1 MVFVTAATGTV
12 GSQVVE
18 ELLKLGVPIRAG
30 VHSRPLEID
39 GVESHKIDFNRPET
53 MASALK
59 GVSDLFLASYETWHE
74 QNTVPV
80 AQEAGV
86 QRIVKL
92 SAWRAADEA
101 FIVGRWHR
109 DVERAIEDSGM
120 AWTFLRPNM
129 FMQNTINVM
138 GESIRKE
145 NSIYDSVEDARVSYI
160 DTRDVGRVAAK
171 VLTEQ
176 GHEGKAY
183 DLSGPEAVTHEEIA
197 GIFTKALGRKIRFVR
212 ISDDEYRQRWKANDV
227 PDEEADAWVD
237 INRYI
242 RTGDCSPV
250 TSNVEKITSDPPI
263 PFEQFCRDYASVLS
277 PEKDGVT
284 E

>member
-18 ELLKLGVPIRAG
+18 ELLKLGVPVRAG
-30 VHSRPLEID
+30 VHSRPLEVD
-39 GVESHKIDFNRPET
+39 GVESHNIDFNRPET
-53 MASALK
+53 MAPAFE

-74 QNTVPV
+74 QNAVPI

-101 FIVGRWHR
+101 FIVGRLHR
-109 DVERAIEDSGM
+109 DVEHAIEVSGM
-120 AWTFLRPNM
+120 AWTFIRPNM
-129 FMQNTINVM
+129 FMQNTITVM

-171 VLTEQ
+171 VLTEP

-183 DLSGPEAVTHEEIA
+183 DLSGPEAITHAEIA
-197 GIFTKALGRKIRFVR
+197 GMLTKSLGRKIHFVR
-212 ISDDEYRQRWKANDV
+212 ISDEEYRQRWKAKDA

-237 INRYI
+237 INRYL

-250 TSNVEKITSDPPI
+250 TSNVEEIIGNPPI
-263 PFEQFCRDYASVLS
+263 LFERFCHDYASALS
-277 PEKDGVT
+277 PEKDAMT

>member
-1 MVFVTAATGTV
+1 LRKCDNICYNGRRYLIVFITAATGTV

-18 ELLKLGVPIRAG
+18 ELLKIGAPIRAG

-53 MASALK
+53 MAPALE

-74 QNTVPV
+74 QNAVPV

-109 DVERAIEDSGM
+109 DVERALEDSGM
-120 AWTFLRPNM
+120 VWTFLRPNM

-138 GESIRKE
+138 GDSIRKE
-145 NSIYDSVEDARVSYI
+145 NSIY
-160 DTRDVGRVAAK
+160 
-171 VLTEQ
+171 
-176 GHEGKAY
+176 
-183 DLSGPEAVTHEEIA
+183 
-197 GIFTKALGRKIRFVR
+197 
-212 ISDDEYRQRWKANDV
+212 
-227 PDEEADAWVD
+227 
-237 INRYI
+237 
-242 RTGDCSPV
+242 TGECSPV
-250 TSNVEKITSDPPI
+250 PSNVEEITGKPPI
-263 PFEQFCRDYASVLS
+263 LFEQFSRDYASALS
-277 PEKDGVT
+277 PEKDAMT